1 MADDLIPFDF
11 HGSKIR
17 VVDIDGD
24 PWFVA
29 ADVCYVL
36 GYSNSRDAVA
46 KHVRESQ
53 RGVSR
58 IATSSAKQAMTV
70 INEGG
75 LYRLMM
81 RARTVLADEFQDW
94 VTDEVLPAIRKR
106 GSYGVMREPSRRELA
121 EYWAR
126 AEAELEAA
134 NAKVAELEPAAQSWN
149 TLAEASGDY
158 SLREAAQILNRD
170 PSITTGQN
178 RLAKWLRNFGWVD
191 RNGRP
196 YQTHVDA
203 DRIVLRS
210 VSYDHPVTGERQ
222 ATTQIRITAKGLGA
236 LHREMGGTGPLMTV
250 VAS

>member
-1 MADDLIPFDF
+1 MSDDLIPFDF

-17 VVDIDGD
+17 VVEIDGA

-29 ADVCYVL
+29 ADVCFVL
-36 GYSNSRDAVA
+36 GYRNSRDAVA

-58 IATSSAKQAMTV
+58 IATSSAEQAMTV

-134 NAKVAELEPAAQSWN
+134 NAKVAELEPAAQSWH

-158 SLREAAQILNRD
+158 SLREAAQILDRD
-170 PSITTGQN
+170 PSISTGQN
-178 RLAKWLRNFGWVD
+178 RLSKWLKNIGWTD
-191 RNGRP
+191 HSGQP
-196 YQTHVDA
+196 YQRHVDA
-203 DRIVLRS
+203 GRLARRTVPYLNRS
-210 VSYDHPVTGERQ
+210 TGEQ
-222 ATTQIRITAKGLGA
+222 ELTTQVRITAKGLA
-236 LHREMGGTGPLMTV
+236 DLHREMGGSRPLMTV
-250 VAS
+250 VA